1 MAGCLWSV
9 ATLLASLVNA
19 TCSSTGSS
27 KPTPWLEFARGARVA
42 QRALSF
48 LSALL
53 GHLARTIR
61 PIEIGILTIAIA
73 LVVASRVMLATALAP
88 RLLRVVANST
98 VETLAL
104 LEVMVLLALLH
115 ELEAF
120 SVLHGRSILST
131 SANSQ

>member
-1 MAGCLWSV
+1 MSI
-9 ATLLASLVNA
+9 
-19 TCSSTGSS
+19 
-27 KPTPWLEFARGARVA
+27 
-42 QRALSF
+42 

-53 GHLARTIR
+53 GYLTRTIR

-73 LVVASRVMLATALAP
+73 LVAASRVMLATALAP
-88 RLLRVVANST
+88 RLLRVVTNST
-98 VETLAL
+98 VKTLAL